1 MNRFWVL
8 VVFTL
13 FLTYSCRYPDK
24 AYTKTISIDI
34 DKQDEIS
41 DFIDSYNYICLETTS
56 ENLID
61 EISKIQLDSTFIYIC
76 DKKQH
81 KIFIF
86 DGKGEYYGSTDKQGQ
101 AADEYLDIDDF
112 NVYKSKIYCLSNA
125 NKKIYC
131 YDNRANMMK
140 EIKLDNWFHNFHLL
154 NDSLMFLYAENSN
167 DGHYNYILYN
177 YHKERVV
184 NRFDEF
190 DKNI

>member
-1 MNRFWVL
+1 MNRFRVL
-8 VVFTL
+8 GVFTL
-13 FLTYSCRYPDK
+13 FLTYSCRYSDK
-24 AYTKTISIDI
+24 TNTKTISIDI
-34 DKQDEIS
+34 HKQDEIS

-86 DGKGEYYGSTDKQGQ
+86 DGKGAYYGSIDKQGR

-131 YDNRANMMK
+131 YDNRANMVK

-167 DGHYNYILYN
+167 DGHYNYIFYD
-177 YHKERVV
+177 YHKETIV